1 VDVPLAATFMLFT
14 KEGKEAYVEPVIEG
28 ARYQFTVELLSDC
41 FHFQAAV
48 RFYTLNL
55 ARVSTREGWPEFAGW
70 RREPIPNDSVE
81 RSTVVRAKPR
91 ARLQGS
97 FRRSLQ
103 TLLVPAVC
111 LYPTS
116 RVFAGRRGR
125 PGPRFFPSSG

>member
-1 VDVPLAATFMLFT
+1 MFHCSRYPKSPNPAFAQVDVPLAATFMLFT

-55 ARVSTREGWPEFAGW
+55 ARGSTRGGWPEFAGW

-103 TLLVPAVC
+103 TLLVP
-111 LYPTS
+111 
-116 RVFAGRRGR
+116 
-125 PGPRFFPSSG
+125 